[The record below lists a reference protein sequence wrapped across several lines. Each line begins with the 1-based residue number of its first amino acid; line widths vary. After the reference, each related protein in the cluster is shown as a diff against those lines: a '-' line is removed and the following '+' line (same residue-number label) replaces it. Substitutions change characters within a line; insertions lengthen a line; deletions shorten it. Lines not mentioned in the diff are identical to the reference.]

1 MQLVSSEIT
10 SLGAALVAISPQLPE
25 KTSNTAKENA
35 VTFEVL
41 ADVGNKV
48 AREFGLVFT
57 VAERLR
63 PIYKKFGVDV
73 SAANGD
79 ETFELPITATY
90 VIAPDGTIVHAFI
103 DSDYTKRMEP
113 DEIVQVLKRMTS
125 NV

>member
-1 MQLVSSEIT
+1 M
-10 SLGAALVAISPQLPE
+10 AISPQVPE

-41 ADVGNKV
+41 ADAGNKV

-57 VAERLR
+57 LAERLR

-79 ETFELPITATY
+79 ESFELPITATY
-90 VIAPDGTIVHAFI
+90 VIAADKTIVHAFI

-113 DEIVQVLKRMTS
+113 EEIVQVLKKMTS
-125 NV
+125 RM